1 MHRYEIRG
9 AVRSDEDGLLEV
21 ATHLDTVNLPAVR
34 EEIRGILDA
43 SERSFTGEIED
54 TRRHQYVFVL
64 VDRLAG
70 TEGQTVEK
78 IIGTS
83 MILSQLGRR
92 DAPYIFVDV
101 LEDER
106 YSSTLDRHFH
116 HTLLKV
122 GYSYDGPTEIGGLIL
137 LPEYRR
143 ERLGQFI
150 SYVRFAYL
158 KMHRGRF
165 QDEILAELLPPL
177 EADGTSLLW
186 EAIGKHF
193 TGMTYPEADLLS
205 KKNKEFIKG
214 LFPETPIHTSLLSKE
229 AQAVIG
235 KVGPRTRGVE
245 KMLRRI
251 GFRYADRVDPFD
263 GGPHFVADT
272 DDITLV
278 DDARKVI
285 VTGDHSG
292 KEPGSEDGLEI
303 YRALFAVE
311 LPDAPYFRSVLGTA
325 EDSSPAPPRPSARDL
340 GRGSVRQL
348 VSSSVRIDPSTRA
361 HLGLEDGQPVW
372 MLPVD

>member
-1 MHRYEIRG
+1 MHRYEVRG
-9 AVRSDEDGLLEV
+9 ALRSDEDGLLEV

-34 EEIRGILDA
+34 DEIREIVAA

-54 TRRHQYVFVL
+54 ARRHQYVFVL
-64 VDRLAG
+64 VDREA
-70 TEGQTVEK
+70 EGGAR

-83 MILSQLGRR
+83 MILAQLGRR

-101 LEDER
+101 LQDER

-116 HTLLKV
+116 HSLLKV

-186 EAIGKHF
+186 EAFGKHF

-214 LFPETPIHTSLLSKE
+214 LFPETTIHTSLLPKA
-229 AQAVIG
+229 AQEVIG
-235 KVGPRTRGVE
+235 KVGPQTKGVE

-272 DDITLV
+272 DDITLIEDCRRV
-278 DDARKVI
+278 RVAGVIDEANLPLDDTR
-285 VTGDHSG
+285 
-292 KEPGSEDGLEI
+292 

-311 LPDAPYFRSVLGTA
+311 SVESPYFRAVLGTA
-325 EDSSPAPPRPSARDL
+325 EDADLSPPRPSGRDL
-340 GRGSVRQL
+340 SRG
-348 VSSSVRIDPSTRA
+348 STRA
-361 HLGLEDGQPVW
+361 LQSESIRVDADTLEHLALREGAQVW
-372 MLPVD
+372 LLPIE

>member
-9 AVRSDEDGLLEV
+9 ALPSDEDGLLQV

-34 EEIRGILDA
+34 EEIQDILTQ
-43 SERSFTGEIED
+43 SERSFTGQIED

-64 VDRLAG
+64 VDREHEGG
-70 TEGQTVEK
+70 TEK

-83 MILSQLGRR
+83 MILAQLGRR

-150 SYVRFAYL
+150 SYVRFSYL

-214 LFPETPIHTSLLSKE
+214 LFPETPIHTSLLSQE
-229 AQAVIG
+229 AQAIIG
-235 KVGPRTRGVE
+235 KVGPRTKGVE

-272 DDITLV
+272 DEITLV
-278 DDARKVI
+278 EDCRKVV
-285 VTGDHSG
+285 VTGLNAGDA
-292 KEPGSEDGLEI
+292 PGSRDDVQT
-303 YRALFAVE
+303 YRALFTTE
-311 LPDAPYFRSVLGTA
+311 LAEAPYFRAVLGIA
-325 EDSSPAPPRPSARDL
+325 EDSGEPPPRPSGRDV

-348 VSSSVRIDPSTRA
+348 IASSVTIDAATRQ
-361 HLGLEDGQPVW
+361 HLDLQDGATVW